1 MDDVSSGDDDEDD
14 AGKVA
19 SEVGDGDFSSGH
31 DSDDDD
37 DNDAPPANA
46 AAAVSAVAAVS
57 AEAQKKSRPVLK
69 ISDDSS
75 DDEFVNLLKPK
86 SAHVQERASL
96 AVKEID
102 WKAVDADLDLD
113 GDDF

>member
-1 MDDVSSGDDDEDD
+1 MGDVSSGDDDEDD

-19 SEVGDGDFSSGH
+19 SEVGDGDVSSGLE
-31 DSDDDD
+31 SDDDD
-37 DNDAPPANA
+37 DDSDDDGTPAKA
-46 AAAVSAVAAVS
+46 SAAVSAVAR
-57 AEAQKKSRPVLK
+57 KKSRPVLK

-86 SAHVQERASL
+86 SAPVQESASA
-96 AVKEID
+96 AVKETD